1 MDIKG
6 TTILGIK
13 RNGVTVIAAD
23 GQATLGDIC
32 LKGNVKK
39 VRRLYNDKVV
49 LGFAGSVADGFTLY
63 NKFEELLQK
72 YSGNLMRSAVEL
84 GISFREEKRQLEAN
98 LIVADKDKL
107 YFIMGNGDVVEPED
121 GVIATG
127 SGGNYAYAASKA
139 LLGNTKLSARE
150 IAEKAMQ
157 IAADLCIYTNHNF
170 IFEEVK

>member
-13 RNGVTVIAAD
+13 RDGHTVIVAD
-23 GQATLGDIC
+23 GQATLGDIM
-32 LKGNVKK
+32 LKGTVKK
-39 VRRLYNDKVV
+39 VRRLYDGKVI

-84 GISFREEKRQLEAN
+84 GISFREEKRTLEAN
-98 LIVADKDKL
+98 MIVADREKMYL
-107 YFIMGNGDVVEPED
+107 VMGNGDVVEPSD
-121 GVIATG
+121 DVVATG
-127 SGGNYAYAASKA
+127 SGGNYALSAARA
-139 LLGNTKLSARE
+139 LLQNTDLTARE
-150 IAEKAMQ
+150 IAEKAIN

-170 IFEEVK
+170 IFEEV